1 MINVSSLRPRIRSIR
16 RMRRAVPG
24 SKQVAGAIADYRHR
38 LLGSVVN
45 TSSMAGSLRRLTTR
59 PKQRGAS
66 KGATTSFNA
75 PAY

>member
-1 MINVSSLRPRIRSIR
+1 MSSLRPRIRSI
-16 RMRRAVPG
+16 RRAVPG

-38 LLGSVVN
+38 LLGE
-45 TSSMAGSLRRLTTR
+45 RREHKLGGRVAPPLTTR

-66 KGATTSFNA
+66 KGATTSFTA